1 VRIDQNGRV
10 QRQITVWLPIELI
23 PLTLADRLNL
33 IRFVLEQLEI
43 LYGAESVA
51 ESREY
56 RDRLVAA
63 ARQVFEQQRRV
74 ATGTEADREA

>member
-1 VRIDQNGRV
+1 MRIDQNGRV

-23 PLTLADRLNL
+23 PLILADRLNL

-51 ESREY
+51 EFREY
-56 RDRLVAA
+56 RDRRLAA
-63 ARQVFEQQRRV
+63 AR
-74 ATGTEADREA
+74 